1 MSEITLDQNG
11 TASGSGRRFDHFI
24 SEISS
29 YMTSA
34 HGSISEVLG
43 VHPAL
48 PKDSV
53 RLAVVYYLG
62 PKRDEKTDE
71 G

>member
-1 MSEITLDQNG
+1 M
-11 TASGSGRRFDHFI
+11 
-24 SEISS
+24 
-29 YMTSA
+29 
-34 HGSISEVLG
+34 SEVLG